1 MCATVCP
8 SGALTYGSRGD
19 IEQQRQTR
27 ARNTFVFGP
36 QIVRTKVQIMLPAEE
51 SELELDVAAFME

>member
-1 MCATVCP
+1 MDP
-8 SGALTYGSRGD
+8 EEISKR
-19 IEQQRQTR
+19 QRQTR

-36 QIVRTKVQIMLPAEE
+36 QIVRTKVQMMLPGDE